1 MYKTHPSCK
10 APSDTTVKLWRYMDI
25 TKLLFILENKSLY
38 FPQIDHLDDPL
49 EGFLTK
55 ATVKKIRKLSDTLTD
70 SEKAEKED
78 IIERNLQAFKR
89 AREAICVSSWHMNNF
104 ESAAMW
110 KLYLKSDEGIAIQST
125 YKRFIDSFKKSEQDI
140 FIGAVTYVDE
150 DNDEIDWRNVL
161 NYALHK
167 RKSYEHEKELRALIM
182 DYPPEGGIIVPVD
195 LGTLIEKIYVA
206 PNSPKWIHGL
216 LNKVVK
222 RYKLN
227 IEVEQS
233 KLFEDPIY

>member
-1 MYKTHPSCK
+1 MHKDHPSCK

-25 TKLLFILENKSLY
+25 SKLLSILEGESLY
-38 FPQIDHLDDPL
+38 FPKIDHLGDPL
-49 EGFLTK
+49 EGFLNR
-55 ATVKKIRKLSDTLTD
+55 ATVKKFRTLPDTLPD
-70 SEKAEKED
+70 SEKAEKEK
-78 IIERNLQAFKR
+78 IIEQNLQIIKQ
-89 AREAICVSSWHMNNF
+89 ARSLLYVSSWHMNDF

-125 YKRFIDSFKKSEQDI
+125 YERFRDSFKKTEQDI
-140 FIGAVTYVDE
+140 LISTVTYVDE
-150 DNDEIDWRNVL
+150 DNDEIDWTNVI

-167 RKSYEHEKELRALIM
+167 RKSFEHEKELRAVILIHLNQ
-182 DYPPEGGIIVPVD
+182 EGIFVPVD
-195 LGTLIEKIYVA
+195 IGTLIEKIYVA
-206 PNSPKWIHGL
+206 PNSPKWIHDL